1 MSFNGKCRKTIE
13 ATINGI
19 NPASFPAVLCD
30 FGCDVTFQ
38 ACREN
43 SPRTSPRYRAWF
55 QTSSGHSDSANWPGY
70 EAGIN
75 QGFTYTSRLESE
87 LYSLPSRPVNM
98 LTQPVSNGRGCSQG
112 TRHPTLNFIIQI
124 STNVLLLSLSVTS
137 LQLAPTMM
145 DLTSVLA
152 RMDFL
157 VTEKLAK
164 VGKVISQSNFSTK
177 FDQGLDSFATPKEHS
192 SSPRIR
198 DSPFPNPWN
207 FCLWNPESWALESRI
222 QLKESGIPLR
232 IGIQNP
238 DSTDKDWNQ
247 VPGIQNPQ
255 PGIQNPTLSWI
266 LLHGK
271 ILQLKSLISMT

>member
-1 MSFNGKCRKTIE
+1 MSFNGKWRKTIE

-43 SPRTSPRYRAWF
+43 SSRTSPRYRAWF

-112 TRHPTLNFIIQI
+112 TRHPNLNFIIQI

-137 LQLAPTMM
+137 MQLAPTMM

-157 VTEKLAK
+157 VTEKLAM

-266 LLHGK
+266 L
-271 ILQLKSLISMT
+271 

>member
-19 NPASFPAVLCD
+19 NRASFPAVLCD
-30 FGCDVTFQ
+30 FGCDVTCQ
-38 ACREN
+38 AGREN

-55 QTSSGHSDSANWPGY
+55 QTPSGHSDSANWPGY

-75 QGFTYTSRLESE
+75 QGFTYTSRLEPE

-137 LQLAPTMM
+137 MQLAPTMM

-157 VTEKLAK
+157 ETGKLAK
-164 VGKVISQSNFSTK
+164 VGKVMSQINLWCK